1 MTIPTP
7 DPNAYKTDADLM
19 LIEGIHEMNVNKM
32 IIALNTGA
40 NRNVT
45 DMRTGSP
52 ILFTLINMVQ
62 AEGDD
67 GLYAGRLAALL
78 VNFIVKGPDTNLP
91 DKEGRTPLAYALE
104 IENYFIADL
113 LVTAGAD
120 LDQLLPNGERPMHR
134 AVRLA
139 ATGQGMRLF
148 STLLHA
154 GANASLPNSS
164 GFSAFELAATFD
176 TPTAAKLRAAMAE
189 TPQVQAV
196 MTAQREAA
204 QKTLGDKA
212 RRHNLRPGR

>member
-1 MTIPTP
+1 MT
-7 DPNAYKTDADLM
+7 DPNRYTSDADLM
-19 LIEGIHEMNVNKM
+19 LIEAIHDMNVNKM

-52 ILFTLINMVQ
+52 LLFTLIDMVQ

-67 GLYAGRLAALL
+67 GVHAGRLAAML
-78 VNFIVKGPDTNLP
+78 VNFIVKRPDANLP
-91 DKEGRTPLAYALE
+91 DKQGRTPLAYALE

-120 LDQLLPNGERPMHR
+120 LDQLLPDGERPMHR

-139 ATGQGMRLF
+139 ATGQGNRLF
-148 STLLHA
+148 STLLHG
-154 GANASLPNSS
+154 GADATLPNAQ
-164 GFSAFELAATFD
+164 GLSAFDLAARFTS
-176 TPTAAKLRAAMAE
+176 PVAEGLRAAMAQ
-189 TPQVQAV
+189 TPPVQALIE
-196 MTAQREAA
+196 QRRAAA
-204 QKTLGDKA
+204 QKTLGEKA